1 MFVSGRRG
9 GEKEGTRTIEA
20 TEDGLSVDALFDDE
34 LDVGVVACEGE
45 ELCEEKCAGVV
56 GRGPSVAALE
66 DELADGRDEGG
77 SEGGG
82 GHGGLGQD
90 EN

>member
-1 MFVSGRRG
+1 
-9 GEKEGTRTIEA
+9 
-20 TEDGLSVDALFDDE
+20 VDALLGDE
-34 LDVGVVACEGE
+34 LDVGVVASEGE
-45 ELCEEKCAGVV
+45 EVIVEKGAGVV
-56 GRGPSVAALE
+56 GGGPSVAALE
-66 DELADGRDEGG
+66 YELAYGRDEGS